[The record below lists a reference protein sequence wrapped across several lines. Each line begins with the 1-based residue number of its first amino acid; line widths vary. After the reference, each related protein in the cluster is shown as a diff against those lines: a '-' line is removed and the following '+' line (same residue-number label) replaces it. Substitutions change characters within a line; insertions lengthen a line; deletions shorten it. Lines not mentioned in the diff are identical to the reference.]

1 MEEFGYSCLR
11 LLYWIIIYD
20 LCAWMG
26 VGVGGVGVGVGVD
39 IYVCLK
45 LKEVLKIKK

>member
-26 VGVGGVGVGVGVD
+26 VGVGGVGVGVD

-45 LKEVLKIKK
+45 LKEELKIKK

>member
-1 MEEFGYSCLR
+1 
-11 LLYWIIIYD
+11 
-20 LCAWMG
+20 MG
-26 VGVGGVGVGVGVD
+26 VCVGGVGVGVGVD

>member
-1 MEEFGYSCLR
+1 MEEFDYSCLR

-26 VGVGGVGVGVGVD
+26 VGVGGVGVGVD

-45 LKEVLKIKK
+45 LKEELKIKK

>member
-1 MEEFGYSCLR
+1 MKEFGYSCLR

-26 VGVGGVGVGVGVD
+26 VGVGGVGVGVD

-45 LKEVLKIKK
+45 LKEELKIKK